1 MATLGCSATAVRETG
16 RCRPQPSDVSER
28 AVHAR
33 SSGTGH
39 SQQVTSR
46 DTGVCLTGSSVFV
59 VGYHAWV
66 GTASLHKLLHKC
78 SPLSSNSGSTG
89 STPGGQAG
97 RDDAAGLTDSG
108 THAGPVPAPTRALSR
123 HPRGPGR
130 TVQLSAPSPAKAWA
144 PLSPTFDSTSTRP
157 GCGWVF
163 LFPRPSAPATGPI
176 PQALALAKATL
187 FQHNAILDSS
197 SVSPSIQEK
206 ESAVSETLETI
217 EISKSLR
224 FR

>member
-97 RDDAAGLTDSG
+97 REDAEGLTDSG
-108 THAGPVPAPTRALSR
+108 THARPVPAPTRALFR

-163 LFPRPSAPATGPI
+163 LFPRRLSTG
-176 PQALALAKATL
+176 
-187 FQHNAILDSS
+187 HGSDSS
-197 SVSPSIQEK
+197 GSG
-206 ESAVSETLETI
+206 
-217 EISKSLR
+217 ISKGDVISAQRYFGFFFGFAFHPRKRISR
-224 FR
+224 FGDT